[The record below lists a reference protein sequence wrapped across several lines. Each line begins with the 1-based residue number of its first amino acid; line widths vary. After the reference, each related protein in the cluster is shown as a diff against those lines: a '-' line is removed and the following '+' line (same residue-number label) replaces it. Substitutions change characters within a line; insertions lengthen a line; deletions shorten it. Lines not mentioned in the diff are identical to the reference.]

1 MWRFPAIH
9 SFIALFIYSFMPS
22 FVRST
27 FIQSLLQ
34 FSFCTSIMLNNFKS
48 KQAMQW
54 RIIVQ
59 LKCQMF
65 NVNCIMLLFYII
77 LINWY
82 LAFSLVMIFIKI
94 CLFVISILDISEYT
108 YTSMIHQARGGGCCD
123 CKAAIFELT
132 HKRLSELIKQQSCSL
147 DPLTCLSVIICGHYE
162 VTLWRFSATNM
173 KMIFFTD
180 FMYMA
185 AYYRQ
190 NLPIAIY
197 SLYRLQPPLSKKKKR
212 KCRGCPPPPS
222 HFYGGRES
230 SMRCR

>member
-9 SFIALFIYSFMPS
+9 SFIALFIYSFMSS

-34 FSFCTSIMLNNFKS
+34 FSFCTSIMLNNVKS
-48 KQAMQW
+48 KQTMQW

-108 YTSMIHQARGGGCCD
+108 YTSMTHQARGGGCCD
-123 CKAAIFELT
+123 CKAAIFELI
-132 HKRLSELIKQQSCSL
+132 HKRLSELIKLQSCSL

-162 VTLWRFSATNM
+162 GSLQLILR
-173 KMIFFTD
+173 FFTD

-190 NLPIAIY
+190 KLPIAIY
-197 SLYRLQPPLSKKKKR
+197 SLYRLQPPPSKKKKKMQR
-212 KCRGCPPPPS
+212 MPPPPPPS

-230 SMRCR
+230 SMRCK